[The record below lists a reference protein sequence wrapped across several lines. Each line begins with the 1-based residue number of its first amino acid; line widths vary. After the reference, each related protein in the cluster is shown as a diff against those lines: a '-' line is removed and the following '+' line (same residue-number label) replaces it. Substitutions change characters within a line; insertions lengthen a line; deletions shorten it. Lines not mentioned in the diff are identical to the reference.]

1 LILIIICK
9 AAQFLLAL
17 LMLRVATT
25 LLSPEE
31 MGKVSLILTTI
42 AFFAMFLINPVGMFI
57 NRRLHAW
64 QENGQAITRFVQF
77 TGYIAIVALVAA
89 IVLPLIVM
97 NNQIKF
103 GITTGWL
110 VALVCGSLI
119 LNTINQTAIPSLNL
133 LGDNRGFLTLS
144 LATLAASFIC
154 AMILV
159 ETAELSATFWVLGL
173 IIGQGIIA
181 IIGTNRLLKK
191 LKNNKSTLINKP
203 RLWKKKVSILFGFAW
218 PVAIA
223 AGLGWVQ
230 AQGYR
235 YILENQI
242 GLTQLGLFVAGYSIS
257 AGIIA
262 GFESVLTT
270 YFQPRLYRNANKD
283 DVLERAKAWRSYAS
297 AVMPPLILTSI
308 LIVMLA
314 PELTHTL
321 LGERFQASSEFIVWG
336 VLAESARVLTG
347 VYSLIAHVLMRTR
360 WLVWPSIIG
369 AVIAIASGLILI
381 PRLGA
386 IGAGISLT
394 LAGSVVI
401 AILHIYLAPKV
412 GANITVRT
420 IGKVSAAGILL
431 WLFSLIMRQLD
442 VSNDW
447 IYSILIIGMTG
458 TLYLGLLYAFLRSH
472 LLENEKK

>member
-1 LILIIICK
+1 
-9 AAQFLLAL
+9 
-17 LMLRVATT
+17 
-25 LLSPEE
+25 
-31 MGKVSLILTTI
+31 
-42 AFFAMFLINPVGMFI
+42 
-57 NRRLHAW
+57 
-64 QENGQAITRFVQF
+64 
-77 TGYIAIVALVAA
+77 
-89 IVLPLIVM
+89 
-97 NNQIKF
+97 
-103 GITTGWL
+103 
-110 VALVCGSLI
+110 
-119 LNTINQTAIPSLNL
+119 LNL

-154 AMILV
+154 DMILV

-173 IIGQGIIA
+173 IIGQGILA

-191 LKNNKSTLINKP
+191 LKNKKSTLINKP

-458 TLYLGLLYAFLRSH
+458 TLYLGLLYVFLRSH